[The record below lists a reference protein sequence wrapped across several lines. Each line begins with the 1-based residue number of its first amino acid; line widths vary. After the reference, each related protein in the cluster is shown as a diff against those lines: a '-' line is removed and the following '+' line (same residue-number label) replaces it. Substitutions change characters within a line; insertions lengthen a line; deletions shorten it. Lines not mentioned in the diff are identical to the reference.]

1 MIDAKT
7 GKPKRGITGHT
18 DAITCVS
25 FVESSNSLLSSS
37 WDQTTRLWNRKNIDE
52 SLILKHSSEV
62 KALTFSSI
70 LGRGASGSRDGMV
83 KIFSRRSLKT
93 LRNLQAHRSDI
104 AGLEILSEAQKI
116 VTASYDGICR
126 LWDLTSYESEK
137 TLVKQKERIRSMT
150 TTPDESSVFLGY
162 QSGMITKI
170 DLSNVK
176 EKTELS
182 GHTDIVSSLS
192 VDPTAEYIA
201 SASWDRTLRIW
212 SLKDSTELAKGQLMA
227 GISAITWSPDG
238 SKIYSADQ
246 SGSVISWTPFE

>member
-62 KALTFSSI
+62 KALTFSSK

-104 AGLEILSEAQKI
+104 AGLEILSEEQKI

-126 LWDLTSYESEK
+126 LWDLSSYEAEK
-137 TLVKQKERIRSMT
+137 TLVKQKERIRSMA

-162 QSGMITKI
+162 QSGMITKT

-176 EKTELS
+176 GKTELS

-201 SASWDRTLRIW
+201 SASWDRTIRIW
-212 SLKDSTELAKGQLMA
+212 SLKDNTELAKGQLVA
-227 GISAITWSPDG
+227 GISAIAWSPDG
-238 SKIYSADQ
+238 TKIYSADQ